1 MHWGSS
7 WGGPLSELQS
17 IISHCLGRINDLP
30 NSLTIYY
37 RILTAL
43 VVLISKSSY
52 SWNLHCVFICP
63 YWVFQC
69 ANLKE
74 VDAACFNI
82 GFPSLRNTEA
92 QMSQID
98 KPIPSVLPHFWRSS
112 WSCSFTLQHAGN
124 FWYSLLSKEIHS
136 VRTTKFRPVC
146 PSLWSISLVV
156 SSPLHK
162 MIAAHPTNS
171 YLPDLFH
178 GLYEV
183 TFHRPSPSSAL
194 NSVLLVPLFDAIA
207 IYIYGPFSVVFP
219 ICCAW

>member
-1 MHWGSS
+1 MHDLNWRSS

-82 GFPSLRNTEA
+82 GFPSLRNC
-92 QMSQID
+92 
-98 KPIPSVLPHFWRSS
+98 
-112 WSCSFTLQHAGN
+112 CSL
-124 FWYSLLSKEIHS
+124 EILRLKCH
-136 VRTTKFRPVC
+136 R
-146 PSLWSISLVV
+146 LISLFRQSCRISEEAVEVAV
-156 SSPLHK
+156 SHCNMLETFDIRFCPKRFTQCARQSSDRYVQVSE
-162 MIAAHPTNS
+162 A
-171 YLPDLFH
+171 YL
-178 GLYEV
+178 
-183 TFHRPSPSSAL
+183 
-194 NSVLLVPLFDAIA
+194 
-207 IYIYGPFSVVFP
+207 
-219 ICCAW
+219 